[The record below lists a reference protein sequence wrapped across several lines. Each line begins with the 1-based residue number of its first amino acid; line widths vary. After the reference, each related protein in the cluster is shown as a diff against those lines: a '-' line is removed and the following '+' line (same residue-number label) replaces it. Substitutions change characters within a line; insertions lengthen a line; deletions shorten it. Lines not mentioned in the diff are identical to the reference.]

1 MTAAN
6 SLVQK
11 LELSGKRPQ
20 YDDVLIKEYCELEA
34 IEREPAPETEGYYL
48 PHHAV
53 VRENAE
59 TTKVRVVFNASAAKR
74 GGKSLYNLLN
84 AVHHSCQT

>member
-1 MTAAN
+1 MGLLWKGDERPKDNRAQAMAVAN
-6 SLVQK
+6 SLVRK

-34 IEREPAPETEGYYL
+34 TEREPAPETEGYFL

-59 TTKVRVVFNASAAKR
+59 TT
-74 GGKSLYNLLN
+74 
-84 AVHHSCQT
+84 